1 MQHTT
6 SRARLRGIPSPAR
19 RGWGCPLSWSSRHE
33 RRHRRHRGPHR
44 VSVPL
49 SADRRCPTVTSS
61 SRSTSY
67 RLVRT
72 GEPGT
77 FWEQC
82 DVTDRNAVE
91 GALLSGFE
99 RIGKPPA
106 ALVHCAGGIYLTSPS
121 ETADLSVWERVLAVN
136 ATGSFQL
143 ASLVGRHMLAA
154 GSGSIVLL
162 SSIAWALGDNTEPSA
177 AYAASKGGAVV
188 SLGRQLAT
196 EWGTARGGAN
206 ECCSSRCHRHRDD
219 DHHQRRSRIPVSRRL
234 DPTGAH
240 RHRGR
245 GRTRLPV
252 SRFHRRILRQ
262 RRRDPPWTAAS
273 WSCDGK
279 PSGTAARVGD
289 RL

>member
-1 MQHTT
+1 MSAVIVVTGAA
-6 SRARLRGIPSPAR
+6 SGIGAAVR
-19 RGWGCPLSWSSRHE
+19 RQALSHGDIVLALDQLPPRE
-33 RRHRRHRGPHR
+33 
-44 VSVPL
+44 
-49 SADRRCPTVTSS
+49 D
-61 SRSTSY
+61 
-67 RLVRT
+67 

-106 ALVHCAGGIYLTSPS
+106 ALVHCAGIYLTSPS

-177 AYAASKGGAVV
+177 AYAASKGAVV

-196 EWGTARGGAN
+196 EWGPRGVRTNVVVPGVIDTGMTTIIKDEAGFRSAVGSIPLGRIGTADEVAHVCRFLASTDASFVNGAV
-206 ECCSSRCHRHRDD
+206 
-219 DHHQRRSRIPVSRRL
+219 IPV
-234 DPTGAH
+234 
-240 RHRGR
+240 
-245 GRTRLPV
+245 
-252 SRFHRRILRQ
+252 
-262 RRRDPPWTAAS
+262 
-273 WSCDGK
+273 DG
-279 PSGTAARVGD
+279 GQLVM
-289 RL
+289 